1 MGTLYATGAAL
12 AADAY
17 PMNDYLD
24 STVLEGTESGSDLPV
39 VRLKKHEDR
48 RVSAG
53 HLWIFSNEIDTAATP
68 LTGFERGSLVQVRS
82 DRDRFMGYGYI
93 NPNSLISVRLLG
105 RDRKFAPGPSLIVHR
120 LRIALALRQRFFEG
134 PYYRLVHGES
144 DGLPGLVVDRFG
156 DVLVV
161 QIGTAG
167 MEAMK
172 GAIVDALVKVVKAQ
186 VVVFKNDSGAR
197 ELEQLPLYVEAAVGD
212 LPPHIQVVERGA
224 TFHAPL
230 ADGQKTGWFYDQAAN
245 RRQFLPLLRGSA
257 RILDVF
263 SYVGAWAVPA
273 AIDGAE
279 VTCVDSSQSA
289 LEAAQANGTANGV
302 AVQTLRGDAFEVL
315 EALAAAGE
323 KFDSVIV
330 DPPAFIKRRKDAP
343 KGEAAYK
350 RINQL
355 AMQLLPRDGL
365 LVSCSC
371 SYHLAADALIDSI
384 QKGARHLSRFAQVVA
399 TGGQSPDHPIHPAIP
414 ETRYLK
420 AYLSRITHD

>member
-1 MGTLYATGAAL
+1 
-12 AADAY
+12 
-17 PMNDYLD
+17 MNDNVDHTFLD
-24 STVLEGTESGSDLPV
+24 ELSSGSDLPV

-53 HLWIFSNEIDTAATP
+53 HLWVFSNEIDTTATP
-68 LTGFERGSLVQVRS
+68 LTGFERGDWVQVRS

-93 NPNSLISVRLLG
+93 NPNSLISVRIVG
-105 RDRKFAPGPSLIVHR
+105 RDRKFAPGPSLLVHR
-120 LRIALALRQRFFEG
+120 LRIAAAMRQRFFAD

-144 DGLPGLVVDRFG
+144 DGLPGLVVDRFD

-172 GAIVDALVKVVKAQ
+172 GPIVDALLKVVKPR
-186 VVVFKNDSGAR
+186 VIVFKNDSGAR
-197 ELEQLPLYVEAAVGD
+197 ELEQLPKYVEAAVGE
-212 LPPHIQVVERGA
+212 LPSVVRVVERGA
-224 TFHAPL
+224 QFEAPL
-230 ADGQKTGWFYDQAAN
+230 AEGQKTGWFYDQAAN
-245 RRQFLPLLRGSA
+245 RRQFLPLLKGSG

-263 SYVGAWAVPA
+263 SYVGAWAVLGG
-273 AIDGAE
+273 IDGAA
-279 VTCVDSSQSA
+279 VTCLDSSQTA
-289 LEAAQANGTANGV
+289 LDAALVNGAANGV
-302 AVQTLRGDAFEVL
+302 NLNVLRGDAFEVL
-315 EALAAAGE
+315 EALVASGE

-330 DPPAFIKRRKDAP
+330 DPPAFIKRRKDGP

-371 SYHLAADALIDSI
+371 SYHLDAGALIDAI
-384 QKGARHLSRFAQVVA
+384 QRGARHLSRFAQIVA

-420 AYLSRITHD
+420 AYLARITHD